1 MIYDIWYMIF
11 DIWYMIYNIWY
22 IIYYILYI
30 ILYIIFLDYYVLLLF
45 FHVGHGHGQGASRLP
60 LLEGVADG
68 FGSSGEDFGQ
78 GPLFFMRRAISE
90 LGHLCLFQ
98 SYLAVY
104 WIYYTQTHAK
114 AWFSAGLRKW
124 RNFISSWSFGPN
136 LSKWRDMRY
145 ILSCSVVAFLI
156 QEYIQGNLQ
165 IRTSWIL
172 SSPWMWPS
180 WVLHDVAI

>member
-1 MIYDIWYMIF
+1 MLAMATARVP
-11 DIWYMIYNIWY
+11 
-22 IIYYILYI
+22 
-30 ILYIIFLDYYVLLLF
+30 LDSLCLRVSLM
-45 FHVGHGHGQGASRLP
+45 G
-60 LLEGVADG
+60 
-68 FGSSGEDFGQ
+68 
-78 GPLFFMRRAISE
+78 
-90 LGHLCLFQ
+90 LGHPAKILAKARCFPCAAQFLSWATCVCSKVTLLCIGF
-98 SYLAVY
+98 
-104 WIYYTQTHAK
+104 YYTQTHAK

-124 RNFISSWSFGPN
+124 RSFISSWSFGPN

-156 QEYIQGNLQ
+156 QELDGSYIQGNLQ